1 MSGWLQYFAAT
12 GFIPH
17 GYCLLWRPDI
27 LVLHVAS
34 DVVIALAYFSI
45 PLAILSFVRRR
56 RDLMAEHRRIAILFG
71 VFILG
76 CGLTHVFGVI
86 VLWYPVYVADGWV
99 KAFTAIVS
107 IFTAAALWPVLPRLL
122 AIPSP
127 SQLASANAQLQ
138 DEIGARRQ
146 ALSDLEAI
154 RQGLEG
160 EVRRRTEEVQ
170 ALGRRFEIATADSAV
185 TVAEQDASL
194 RYAWVHN
201 PRPPLSAAAL
211 GKTDAEVLEPEAA
224 AVLTPLKRQ
233 VLETGQPRRSEVVL
247 PAEGLDYH
255 YDVKITPAASAGGPG
270 LLIAAVDITETKRAQ
285 AHLQVLM
292 RELSHRAKNLL
303 SLVEGI
309 ARQTA
314 KAEALPKAFIDRFAA
329 RMSALGGAYDLLIG
343 EDWRGVDLAALAKD
357 QLAFILPDAR
367 DRIAIDGPTL
377 VVRPE
382 VGQYLALALHEL
394 ATNAAKYGAL
404 SGPGGRVELRWTV
417 TPAGKAS
424 RVELTWVE
432 HWPGVAPAERS
443 GFGRP
448 LLESIVAR
456 AVSGEAKLEF
466 APEGLRW
473 TLSFSQ

>member
-1 MSGWLQYFAAT
+1 
-12 GFIPH
+12 
-17 GYCLLWRPDI
+17 
-27 LVLHVAS
+27 
-34 DVVIALAYFSI
+34 
-45 PLAILSFVRRR
+45 
-56 RDLMAEHRRIAILFG
+56 
-71 VFILG
+71 
-76 CGLTHVFGVI
+76 
-86 VLWYPVYVADGWV
+86 
-99 KAFTAIVS
+99 
-107 IFTAAALWPVLPRLL
+107 
-122 AIPSP
+122 
-127 SQLASANAQLQ
+127 
-138 DEIGARRQ
+138 
-146 ALSDLEAI
+146 
-154 RQGLEG
+154 
-160 EVRRRTEEVQ
+160 
-170 ALGRRFEIATADSAV
+170 
-185 TVAEQDASL
+185 
-194 RYAWVHN
+194 
-201 PRPPLSAAAL
+201 
-211 GKTDAEVLEPEAA
+211 
-224 AVLTPLKRQ
+224 VLTPLKRQ
-233 VLETGQPRRSEVVL
+233 VLETGQPLRSEVVL